1 MKNRYDIFYDS
12 DNSVYQVRTKNNCV
26 VIDFSGDD
34 GVMEEIFK
42 AIIELYNK
50 QEFYTYSQISNIL
63 NKRFS
68 CEKIYDVVNELIECG
83 LLNNDNFEDSNN
95 TFNFQQFQIASAFV
109 NLDLTIGIIGES
121 TFTQLI
127 KSKLKNNGLNNVL
140 VLDSSKNISERELND
155 FVSRSGFIVHDQII
169 FNPNLTKAL
178 NQCAL
183 DSDKP
188 WLLTEGPIDGLYF
201 SIGPI
206 FHGKTTGCYEC
217 YLKRI
222 LSNDANASFSS
233 KYIEYLSKHDINAK
247 FDPISNLVLDMTSSI
262 IVFDLLK
269 FLTNNGIPQTWRNVL
284 LFNSNTYNIEKH
296 YFLKAPVCT
305 VCNPQL
311 AYTPSVWQ
319 EKISL

>member
-42 AIIELYNK
+42 AIVELYNK
-50 QEFYTYSQISNIL
+50 QDFYTFAQISSAL

-68 CEKIYDVVNELIECG
+68 YEKIYDVVNELIECG
-83 LLNNDNFEDSNN
+83 LLDNDNFEDSNN
-95 TFNFQQFQIASAFV
+95 TFEIQKPKIVSAFV
-109 NLDLTIGIIGES
+109 DLDLTIGIIGEP

-127 KSKLKNNGLNNVL
+127 RNKLKNNGLNNVL
-140 VLDSSKNISERELND
+140 ILDSSKNISERELND
-155 FVSRSGFIVHDQII
+155 FVSHAGFVIHDQII
-169 FNPNLTKAL
+169 FNPNLTRYL
-178 NQCAL
+178 NRYAL
-183 DSDKP
+183 DNDKP
-188 WLLTEGPIDGLYF
+188 WMLIEGPIDSLYF

-206 FHGKTTGCYEC
+206 FHGKVTGCYEC

-222 LSNDANASFSS
+222 LSNDANAPFSS

-247 FDPISNLVLDMTSSI
+247 FEPVSNLVLDMASSI
-262 IVFDLLK
+262 IAFDLLK
-269 FLTNNGIPQTWRNVL
+269 FLINNGIPQTWRNVL

-305 VCNPQL
+305 TCNPQL